1 MKEIGFL
8 MTQREVKAL
17 IDGRLTQVHRVIKPQ
32 PRRMDD
38 DFNWLPVILKDRCP
52 YGQVGDRLWVRETWA
67 IRENLWVDD
76 HYEPDGRVIYRADG
90 DYADRWKPSIYMPR
104 WASRITLEITAIKV
118 ERVAEISEDDAI
130 AEGIVPEQHP
140 FDAPP
145 AMRFAIVWDS
155 INASKGYGWEANP
168 LCWVLTFKET
178 PDSPKEKE

>member
-1 MKEIGFL
+1 MMKERPIIFNCQ
-8 MTQREVKAL
+8 MVKA
-17 IDGRLTQVHRVIKPQ
+17 IQEGRKTQTRRVIKPQ
-32 PRRMDD
+32 MEDHIVP
-38 DFNWLPVILKDRCP
+38 RCP
-52 YGQVGDRLWVRETWA
+52 YGQIGDRLYVKETWA

-76 HYEPDGRVIYRADG
+76 HYEPDGRTIYRADG
-90 DYADRWKPSIYMPR
+90 DYADRWKPSIFMPR